1 LGVCG
6 AWVEGCVGELGGIA
20 VGVLF
25 VMTRRVIT
33 IPLRGTEAYL
43 PGKVGLG
50 RWAWGL
56 EGDHFG
62 GQTEVRKY
70 AADSEGIG
78 DGGE

>member
-1 LGVCG
+1 VWSGLGCLRGVG
-6 AWVEGCVGELGGIA
+6 DMARRLGVGELGSVA

-43 PGKVGLG
+43 PRQVGLG

-62 GQTEVRKY
+62 GQTEVRKGSS
-70 AADSEGIG
+70 SE
-78 DGGE
+78 